1 MFSDMT
7 VDVFVQVI
15 SCSLTSN
22 T

>member
-1 MFSDMT
+1 MT